1 LVTSFDVASKPNVF
15 DYMNYKWWRANMVLW
30 LTTMNIFYIAK
41 GKAKQFTPEQ
51 EQVFKVVKN
60 LFQDVIINVLGENIV
75 DVYMLSFAKEMWEVI
90 ETKFGVS

>member
-1 LVTSFDVASKPNVF
+1 
-15 DYMNYKWWRANMVLW
+15 MVLW

-41 GKAKQFTPEQ
+41 GKAKQFTPKQ
-51 EQVFKVVKN
+51 EQVFKVVEN
-60 LFQDVIINVLGENIV
+60 LFRDVIINVLGENIV